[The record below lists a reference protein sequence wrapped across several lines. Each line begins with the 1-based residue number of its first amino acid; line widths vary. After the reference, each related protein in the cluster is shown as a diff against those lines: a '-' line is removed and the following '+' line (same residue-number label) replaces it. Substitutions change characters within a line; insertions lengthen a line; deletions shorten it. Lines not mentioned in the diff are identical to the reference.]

1 MNQLELILN
10 ALRSQNYRITKP
22 RMAILNVLQKSALT
36 LKEVHELVKLEGHH
50 NLATVY
56 NTLDFL
62 EETGLVHIQIKDGEK
77 TYSYSDQNFPKALI
91 QMQCEDRNQSIQLKN
106 HHLIDDIRHHPL
118 FEGFDIEELEI
129 RIKGHCDQ
137 TQKDACAETGV
148 CMIDKVSADLS

>member
-77 TYSYSDQNFPKALI
+77 TYSYNDQNFPKALI